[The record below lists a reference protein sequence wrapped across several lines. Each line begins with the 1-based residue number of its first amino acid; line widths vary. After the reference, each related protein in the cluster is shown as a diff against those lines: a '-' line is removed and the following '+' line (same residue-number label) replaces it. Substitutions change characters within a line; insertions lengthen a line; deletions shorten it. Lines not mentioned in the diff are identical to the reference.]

1 MTPTPRPTV
10 LVLDDDV
17 HVRRTMRRFL
27 ETYGYG
33 AAEASTYDEAIAL
46 LQNTPAI
53 FAVILDIR
61 LGGEHTGLDVLEPI
75 RSRPEFARIP
85 VLVMTGGI
93 VDDAE
98 QARIAKHKA
107 HLFYKPE
114 GFDTLL
120 DFLDQL
126 TGRDRLL

>member
-1 MTPTPRPTV
+1 VVSGTKPTV
-10 LVLDDDV
+10 LVLDDDLS
-17 HVRRTMRRFL
+17 VRRTMRRFL

-33 AAEASTYDEAIAL
+33 AAEAATYEEAIAH
-46 LQNTPAI
+46 LQDTPGI

-61 LGGEHTGLDVLEPI
+61 LGGAHTGLDVLEPL
-75 RSRPEFARIP
+75 RGRPGSAEIP
-85 VLVMTGGI
+85 VLIMTGGVVNEEEEALI
-93 VDDAE
+93 
-98 QARIAKHKA
+98 ARHRA

-126 TGRDRLL
+126 TGRDRLA

>member
-1 MTPTPRPTV
+1 MAPAPRPTV
-10 LVLDDDV
+10 LVLDDDA

-33 AAEASTYDEAIAL
+33 AAEASTYDEMLAL
-46 LQNTPAI
+46 LQDTPGI

-61 LGGEHTGLDVLEPI
+61 LGGERTGLDVLEPI
-75 RSRPEFARIP
+75 RSRPEFSRLPI
-85 VLVMTGGI
+85 LVMTGGV

-98 QARIAKHKA
+98 QARIAKHRA

>member
-1 MTPTPRPTV
+1 MTPKPRLTV
-10 LVLDDDV
+10 LVLDDNPS
-17 HVRRTMRRFL
+17 VRRTMRRFL

-33 AAEASTYDEAIAL
+33 AAEASTYDEALGL
-46 LQNTPAI
+46 LQTTPGI

-61 LGGEHTGLDVLEPI
+61 LGGPHTGLDVLEPL
-75 RSRPEFARIP
+75 RGRPEFADIP

-98 QARIAKHKA
+98 EARIAKHRA
-107 HLFYKPE
+107 HLFFKPE

-126 TGRDRLL
+126 TGRDRPA

>member
-1 MTPTPRPTV
+1 MTQAPRPTV
-10 LVLDDDV
+10 LVVDDDL

-33 AAEASTYDEAIAL
+33 AAEAATYDEAIAL
-46 LQNTPAI
+46 LQTTPAV

-61 LGGEHTGLDVLEPI
+61 LGGEHTGLDVLEPL
-75 RSRPEFARIP
+75 RNRREFATIP

>member
-1 MTPTPRPTV
+1 MTPAPRPTV
-10 LVLDDDV
+10 LVLDDDA

-33 AAEASTYDEAIAL
+33 AAEASTYDEMLTL
-46 LQNTPAI
+46 LQSTPAI

-61 LGGEHTGLDVLEPI
+61 LGGERTGLDVLEPI

-85 VLVMTGGI
+85 VLVMTGGV

>member
-61 LGGEHTGLDVLEPI
+61 LDGKHTGLDVLEPI
-75 RSRPEFARIP
+75 RSRPGFARIP
-85 VLVMTGGI
+85 VLVMTGGV

>member
-1 MTPTPRPTV
+1 VAPAPRLTV
-10 LVLDDDV
+10 LVLDDDL
-17 HVRRTMRRFL
+17 HVRRTLRRFL

-46 LQNTPAI
+46 LQSTPAI

-61 LGGEHTGLDVLEPI
+61 LGGEHTGLDVLEPL
-75 RSRPEFARIP
+75 RSRPGFASIP
-85 VLVMTGGI
+85 VLVMTGGV